1 MQIISEI
8 KVNGKWVNQDQL
20 PEDMVA
26 KIVAETICR
35 AGRTVGFE
43 TTLKKKTACVGIGG
57 TSVAPDTYSCGP
69 AGDCGTVQYSL

>member
-26 KIVAETICR
+26 KIVAETIYR

-43 TTLKKKTACVGIGG
+43 TTLKKKTA
-57 TSVAPDTYSCGP
+57 
-69 AGDCGTVQYSL
+69 

>member
-20 PEDMVA
+20 PEEVVA

-35 AGRTVGFE
+35 AGRRVGFE
-43 TTLKKKTACVGIGG
+43 TTLKKKTA
-57 TSVAPDTYSCGP
+57 
-69 AGDCGTVQYSL
+69 

>member
-20 PEDMVA
+20 PEEMVA

-35 AGRTVGFE
+35 ARRAVGFD
-43 TTLKKKTACVGIGG
+43 TKLKKKTA
-57 TSVAPDTYSCGP
+57 
-69 AGDCGTVQYSL
+69 

>member
-20 PEDMVA
+20 PEDIVA

-35 AGRTVGFE
+35 SGRTVAFD
-43 TTLKKKTACVGIGG
+43 TTPKKKTA
-57 TSVAPDTYSCGP
+57 
-69 AGDCGTVQYSL
+69 